1 MNRDDFV
8 EVVLAIV
15 FTPLIWIG
23 MCIGGDQD

>member
-23 MCIGGDQD
+23 MCIGDQD